1 MSPPNMGLVPEFNNK
16 SVNQKSKEIITN
28 FSKMFNQKTA
38 EIVKNI
44 NGHYK
49 NVVKQWS
56 LYNNMS
62 NLFEEFKKLRE
73 NADVTVNFSRSTP
86 LVVGR
91 MLGEILANPNPDV
104 PKDANP
110 DDYFFFDQ
118 LHPSWQ
124 IHQIVANKLYDFVQ
138 EW

>member
-49 NVVKQWS
+49 NVVK
-56 LYNNMS
+56 
-62 NLFEEFKKLRE
+62 
-73 NADVTVNFSRSTP
+73 
-86 LVVGR
+86 
-91 MLGEILANPNPDV
+91 
-104 PKDANP
+104 
-110 DDYFFFDQ
+110 
-118 LHPSWQ
+118 
-124 IHQIVANKLYDFVQ
+124 
-138 EW
+138 